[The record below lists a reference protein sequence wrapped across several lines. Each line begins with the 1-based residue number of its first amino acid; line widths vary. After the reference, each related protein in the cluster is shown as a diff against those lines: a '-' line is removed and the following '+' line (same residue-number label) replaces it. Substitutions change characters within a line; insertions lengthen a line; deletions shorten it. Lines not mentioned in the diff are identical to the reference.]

1 MKGSDIRRNLFK
13 RVPGRDR
20 YRFELNTAT
29 CATEGI
35 IPVTMSFIE
44 QLNTAW
50 QQTDSLVCVGLD
62 PDLEKLPSGVLDS
75 PSPIYEFNRR
85 IIDQTA
91 EHCCCFKPQIAYY
104 AAYAAESQLEQTIRY
119 IKDNY
124 PEHPVILDAKRGDI
138 GATAGM
144 YALEAYSRYA
154 ADAVTVNPYMGG
166 DTLLPFLEYAEKG
179 VVILCRTSNAGSS
192 EFQALDCEG
201 MSLAHRVAQ
210 QALVWN
216 THGNIMLVTGAT
228 YPEEIGD
235 IRAIVGDMPLLV
247 PGVGAQGG
255 GLRGVLENGL
265 TVDKTGLMI
274 NSSRGIIYASHED
287 DFAEAAG
294 EAARQLKDE
303 INAVRAA
310 L

>member
-1 MKGSDIRRNLFK
+1 
-13 RVPGRDR
+13 
-20 YRFELNTAT
+20 
-29 CATEGI
+29 
-35 IPVTMSFIE
+35 MSFIE

-50 QQTDSLVCVGLD
+50 QHTESLVCVGLD
-62 PDLEKLPSGVLDS
+62 PDLKKLPSAVRDS
-75 PSPIYEFNRR
+75 TAPIYEFNRR
-85 IIDQTA
+85 IIDLTA

-104 AAYAAESQLEQTIRY
+104 AAYAAESQLEKTIRY

-124 PEHPVILDAKRGDI
+124 PGHPVILDAKRGDI

-144 YALEAYSRYA
+144 YALEAYSRYG

-179 VVILCRTSNAGSS
+179 VVVLCRTSNAGSS

-201 MSLAHRVAQ
+201 MSLAHRVAR
-210 QALVWN
+210 QALGWN
-216 THGNIMLVTGAT
+216 KHGNIMLVTGAT
-228 YPEEIGD
+228 YPEEIGE
-235 IRAIVGDMPLLV
+235 IRSIVGDMPLLV

-255 GLRGVLENGL
+255 GLRGVLKNGL
-265 TVDKTGLMI
+265 TADKTGLMI
-274 NSSRGIIYASHED
+274 NSSRGIIYASNGD